1 MDGLHASS
9 QLRHLLAAAGFCSL
23 SECGEAAHHPRG
35 GLVGPGGFLRAAED
49 LRTDGAARRG
59 TAQLLRG
66 GPLEPQWLERQ
77 REEARR
83 HRFRQRYGGVLPGED
98 LSAVVRSLA
107 ARRGFVETGRGHGV
121 RDGGEPV
128 AGERRGGGPGRGG
141 GGGGV

>member
-59 TAQLLRG
+59 AAQLFRR
-66 GPLEPQWLERQ
+66 GPLEPRRLERQ

-83 HRFRQRYGGVLPGED
+83 YRFRQRYGGGLPGED
-98 LSAVVRSLA
+98 VLTLVL
-107 ARRGFVETGRGHGV
+107 
-121 RDGGEPV
+121 
-128 AGERRGGGPGRGG
+128 
-141 GGGGV
+141 